1 MAEYNVTVVHTIR
14 IVETATV
21 QARTEDAA
29 LEKAQDMATDGKFG
43 TVNWVV
49 SDSVVEDWY
58 EEDVEL
64 NIEDVEEA

>member
-14 IVETATV
+14 IVGTATV
-21 QARTEDAA
+21 RARTEDAA

>member
-14 IVETATV
+14 IVGTATV